1 MPDRIRKQ
9 RFDDPAKQARAKP
22 VKGRRLVIRGRTW
35 IWSGVDR
42 IRIHGPDGRDHRVC
56 LTDFSGL
63 DWNSLERMSWKRP
76 AYEITPWR
84 VVDYIDRRI
93 LGYTDRNGFPQ
104 GVIPDGW
111 EADVPRGSRP
121 VQGPRGTWHWWI
133 EDRIAILQSPEGVRT
148 WHRVH
153 QFCGMSEKDFL
164 EARIE
169 AARDTRTDF
178 DPTRTMDWI
187 QECLRTPCDAAPDP
201 VDAQVR
207 DFIAGFASPLP
218 AAA

>member
-9 RFDDPAKQARAKP
+9 RFDDPARRTSP
-22 VKGRRLVIRGRTW
+22 RTMKGRRLVIRGQVW
-35 IWSGVDR
+35 IWNGVDR
-42 IRIHGPDGRDHRVC
+42 IRIQGPDGTDHRVR
-56 LTDFSGL
+56 LTEFSGL
-63 DWNSLERMSWKRP
+63 DWNSLERVAWKRP

-84 VVDYIDRRI
+84 VVDHIDRRI
-93 LGYTDRNGFPQ
+93 LGYTDRNGFPK

-111 EADVPRGSRP
+111 EADVPHGSRP
-121 VQGPRGTWHWWI
+121 VPGPRGTWHWWI
-133 EDRIAILQSPEGVRT
+133 DDRIAILQSPEGVRT

-169 AARDTRTDF
+169 AARETRTDF

-187 QECLRTPCDAAPDP
+187 QECLRTPCEAAPDP
-201 VDAQVR
+201 VDEQVR
-207 DFIAGFASPLP
+207 AFIADFASPLP